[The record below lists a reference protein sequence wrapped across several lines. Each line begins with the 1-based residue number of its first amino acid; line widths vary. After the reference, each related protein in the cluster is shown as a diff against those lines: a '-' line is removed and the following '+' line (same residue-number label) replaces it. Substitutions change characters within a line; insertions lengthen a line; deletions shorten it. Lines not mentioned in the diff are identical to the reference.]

1 MPPAPLQI
9 AQSNQLMDLFAG
21 LGPAVIG
28 EIPFM
33 MAKFA
38 VFDAVSKVNI
48 SYYISYTGLTY
59 HTYTGHPVKSLK

>member
-1 MPPAPLQI
+1 MQI

-38 VFDAVSKVNI
+38 VFDAVSKVTHHI
-48 SYYISYTGLTY
+48 IQ
-59 HTYTGHPVKSLK
+59 HEAAHIIHR